1 MIKFTQ
7 VYELLQR
14 VGIPVTYKQFDGP
27 KQEIPDPPYIVYYE
41 TRSSNIGADNVTYT
55 EMLPVIVELYTDRCR
70 SLELERR
77 IKDLLTEA
85 GLYFNTDHGDV
96 PKEDA
101 HIAYFEFSIIE

>member
-7 VYELLQR
+7 VYELLQK

-27 KQEIPDPPYIVYYE
+27 KQEIPDTPYIVYYE

-55 EMLPVIVELYTDRCR
+55 EMLPVIVELYTAYRRD
-70 SLELERR
+70 LDLERK

-85 GLYFNTDHGDV
+85 GLYFNTDHGDIPDEGV
-96 PKEDA
+96 
-101 HIAYFEFSIIE
+101 HIAYFEFSTIE

>member
-7 VYELLQR
+7 VYELLQK
-14 VGIPVTYKQFDGP
+14 VGIPVAYKQFDGP

-55 EMLPVIVELYTDRCR
+55 EMLPVIVELYTDSCR
-70 SLELERR
+70 DLELERK

-85 GLYFNTDHGDV
+85 GLYFNTDHGDI
-96 PKEDA
+96 PDEGT
-101 HIAYFEFSIIE
+101 HIAYFEFSIFE